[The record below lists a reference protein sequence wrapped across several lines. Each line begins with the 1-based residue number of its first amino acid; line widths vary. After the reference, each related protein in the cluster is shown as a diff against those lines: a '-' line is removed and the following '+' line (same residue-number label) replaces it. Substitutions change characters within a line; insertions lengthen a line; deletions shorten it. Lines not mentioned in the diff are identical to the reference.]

1 MGTGIGVNTVMKK
14 HEREALL
21 GYLEFNL
28 TDMVEQVEIKLVKK
42 FDQEILNEIGG
53 TLYDAAYEVLSEME
67 RSLTE
72 LEEMNVS
79 ITPKS

>member
-1 MGTGIGVNTVMKK
+1 MKK